1 MDSNLYQAPSTETIA
16 PELDKQ
22 QAALYVVST
31 KKFALLFMLTLGLYG
46 VYWNYRHWKLLKE
59 HRGANVIPVLRGI
72 FSIFFI
78 HSLLKHI
85 NEELGEDNSKDHLM
99 VPQLA
104 AIYIILNVISSISDR
119 LSARSETVGIMDFIS
134 LILLPFICAVIANI
148 QQAANLSQGDP
159 KGDSNSEMTALNWI
173 WMLMGAA
180 LWLLIIFG
188 FAVMLA
194 PDSIPF

>member
-85 NEELGEDNSKDHLM
+85 NEELGEDNSNDHLM

-104 AIYIILNVISSISDR
+104 ATYIILNVISSISDR
-119 LSARSETVGIMDFIS
+119 ISARSETVGIMDFIS
-134 LILLPFICAVIANI
+134 LILLPFICGVIANI

-173 WMLMGAA
+173 WMLLGAA